1 MKIYRIISQCLDH
14 FNSRFTRQIKNFI
27 KFYMIKTIEK
37 EKKEQTDRNSERNK
51 EIVDEIGRTGY
62 IRSNRAASF
71 GERSKFLSRRFAAI
85 GRALRAV
92 ERRSD
97 ANGQAASDIS
107 GSCEANETPRVT
119 FVHTYIYARARA

>member
-1 MKIYRIISQCLDH
+1 
-14 FNSRFTRQIKNFI
+14 
-27 KFYMIKTIEK
+27 MIKTIEK
-37 EKKEQTDRNSERNK
+37 KKKKGTDRNNERNK
-51 EIVDEIGRTGY
+51 EIVDEIGRTGC

-107 GSCEANETPRVT
+107 GSCEANENIAS
-119 FVHTYIYARARA
+119 HT